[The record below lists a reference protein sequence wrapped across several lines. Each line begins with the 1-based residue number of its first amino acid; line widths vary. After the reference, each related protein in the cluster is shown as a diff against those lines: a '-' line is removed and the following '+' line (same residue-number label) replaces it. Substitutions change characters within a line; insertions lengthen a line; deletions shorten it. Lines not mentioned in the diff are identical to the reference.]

1 MDEKRSRLIRKL
13 RGELGPA
20 VTGALEDPK
29 VVEIVL
35 NPDGRLWVERL
46 GHRMEVAGEMSAPN
60 ARSLLGTVAASLET
74 EVTRECPV
82 VEGELILDGSRFE
95 GLLPPVV
102 AAPVF
107 AIRKRASSVIPLK
120 DYVAAGAMQAWQ
132 ARALEAAVAAK
143 QNILVVGG
151 TGSGKTTLVNAVLD
165 VVARAYPAERLVVI
179 EDTVEIQCAAANAVS
194 LCTSGTVGM
203 SELLRATLRLRPDRI
218 VVGEVRGG
226 EALTLL
232 KAWCTGHGG
241 GVGTVHA
248 ATGRAALTRLEHL
261 VAEAG
266 SAGAAEAL
274 IGEAV
279 DLVVV
284 MERAPGGR
292 RVTELLRVETYRDGD
307 YVSSPLNEEIGNGK

>member
-13 RGELGPA
+13 RGELGPV
-20 VTGALEDPK
+20 VTDALEDPR
-29 VVEIVL
+29 VVEVVL

-46 GHRMEVAGEMSAPN
+46 GERMQVAGEMSAPN
-60 ARSLLGTVAASLET
+60 ARSLLGTIAASLET
-74 EVTRECPV
+74 EVTRESPV

-107 AIRKRASSVIPLK
+107 AIRKRASSVIPLE
-120 DYVAAGAMQAWQ
+120 DYVAEGAMRPWQ
-132 ARALEAAVAAK
+132 ASALEAAVGAK

-165 VVARAYPAERLVVI
+165 VIAREHAAERLVII
-179 EDTVEIQCAAANAVS
+179 EDTVEIQCAAPNAVS
-194 LCTSGTVGM
+194 LSTSGTVGM

-232 KAWCTGHGG
+232 KAWCTGHAG

-284 MERAPGGR
+284 MERTLGGR
-292 RVTELLRVETYRDGD
+292 RVTELLGVETYRDGD
-307 YVSSPLNEEIGNGK
+307 YVTSPLNEEIGNGK